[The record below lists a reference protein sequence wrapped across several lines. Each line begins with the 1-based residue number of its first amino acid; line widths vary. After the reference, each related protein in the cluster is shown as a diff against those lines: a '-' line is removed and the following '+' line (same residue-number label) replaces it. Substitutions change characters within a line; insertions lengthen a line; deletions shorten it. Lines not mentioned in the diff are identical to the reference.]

1 MTEAEMYLI
10 ALKMIAITGI
20 SVLGGAFLGV
30 CLYCLLED
38 WADRR
43 AKR

>member
-10 ALKMIAITGI
+10 ALKMIAIVGVSI
-20 SVLGGAFLGV
+20 LGGAFLGV
-30 CLYCLLED
+30 HLYCLLEE

-43 AKR
+43 RR

>member
-10 ALKMIAITGI
+10 AWKMIAIVGI

-30 CLYCLLED
+30 HLYCLLKE
-38 WADRR
+38 WTDRR
-43 AKR
+43 RR